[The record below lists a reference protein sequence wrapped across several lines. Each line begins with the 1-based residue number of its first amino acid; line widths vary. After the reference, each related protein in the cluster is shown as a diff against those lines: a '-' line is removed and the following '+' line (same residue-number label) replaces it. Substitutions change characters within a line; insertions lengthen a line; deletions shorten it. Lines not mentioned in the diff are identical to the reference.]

1 MTDIEKTV
9 DLFPEEPFVTA
20 GRKGQTA
27 AKYLRIADLT
37 GYKEDTVRPTK
48 AFIASIRKAGVLE
61 SIVVTEEDGK
71 LVVKDGKRR
80 VLAAIE
86 CGIKTIQ
93 AEVIATANLTQ
104 AEVLTI
110 ITNFHRRPNPVAEL
124 KAIESIMGEVGSAET
139 VAKEL
144 GIPLNVLRRRLK
156 ILRLVPEARMLFD
169 ADIIPLSVAEEMS
182 ALPTEAQNAL
192 VAKAAMMSAHPTE
205 SAKTSKKPRIRM
217 KDVREAR
224 YAEQKATAATL
235 PDNLFKDQAETSPS
249 EIDLMAHVVTG
260 LDTRAQRV
268 RTLLLMDGG
277 FENPTLA
284 AVGADAWEATTT
296 LARKIV
302 AVIDSVVVTKESKTQ
317 PVPIHPVTP

>member
-1 MTDIEKTV
+1 MTDTDTEKTV

-37 GYKEDTVRPTK
+37 GYEHDTVRPTK
-48 AFIASIRKAGVLE
+48 AFIACIRKAGVLE
-61 SIVVTEEDGK
+61 SIVVIEEDGK
-71 LVVKDGKRR
+71 LIVKNGKRR

-86 CGIKTIQ
+86 CGIKTIK
-93 AEVIATANLTQ
+93 ADVIATANLTQ

-110 ITNFHRRPNPVAEL
+110 ITNFHRRPNPIAEL

-169 ADIIPLSVAEEMS
+169 AEMIPLSVAEEMS
-182 ALPTEAQNAL
+182 ALPTEAQGAL
-192 VAKAAMMSAHPTE
+192 VEKAVKAE
-205 SAKTSKKPRIRM
+205 KRIRM

-224 YAEQKATAATL
+224 YAEQKTTAATL
-235 PDNLFKDQAETSPS
+235 PDNLFGDQAETPP

-268 RTLLLMDGG
+268 RILLLMDGG
-277 FENPTLA
+277 FENPTPD
-284 AVGADAWEATTT
+284 AVGAEAWEATTA
-296 LARKIV
+296 LARKIL
-302 AVIDSVVVTKESKTQ
+302 AVIDSVVVTKE
-317 PVPIHPVTP
+317 VTP